1 MSRETIVAEIVSAL
15 KAQRSVKLGKVQR
28 DPVIPEELPKTGF
41 PAVYVETSNADIS
54 DISMGGLRE
63 AVMEVTLVGY
73 VAGKERDAQRN
84 ALISACE
91 ATLMADRTL
100 SGTAKDCALTRIE
113 SVTTGE
119 AEPYASCRMV
129 YTVSYCYTI

>member
-28 DPVIPEELPKTGF
+28 DPIIPEELPKTGF
-41 PAVYVETSNADIS
+41 PAVYVETSNADIT

-63 AVMEVTLVGY
+63 SVMEVTLVGY

-100 SGTAKDCALTRIE
+100 AGTAKDCALTRIE

>member
-41 PAVYVETSNADIS
+41 PAVYVETSNADIL
-54 DISMGGLRE
+54 DISMGGVRE

-84 ALISACE
+84 ALIAACE
-91 ATLMADRTL
+91 ATLMSDRTL